1 MLNEQTNITQTNDDL
16 PFILDVT
23 ALKELTTEEI

>member
-23 ALKELTTEEI
+23 ALKELTE